1 MRCGLD
7 GYPWDP
13 LSFHCV
19 EGRIRDIVQNVM
31 DPLYRPFSRSGIW
44 HHLLVGAVCCL
55 FSTGIRLKAGET
67 IWPAFWLTNATAA
80 LEWTGP
86 HDAVLTATAEGLQF
100 QITGPDPFV
109 QGPARDYPVNQ
120 TGWLEVTLRSAQVGN
135 GQIFWF
141 QDGPREPDSIRFS
154 VSTTNWI
161 TVKVP
166 TPALG
171 PGFHLRFD
179 PPGESGSCVVRSVV
193 SSPRHLYAEPAWRTP
208 PRLGATNHPLAE
220 VRSGRLTWQ
229 QLGGWGENVLLWDGQ
244 LVAQGHPRA
253 PWGWVENGQLLWED
267 PNGTLEKTTVDRSG
281 SGITLQSRASTSSG
295 RTLALQQLITPGR
308 EDNTIDV
315 QTTWTAEREIDILFA
330 PLLLIH
336 PREEVFG
343 AEPHQALFAG
353 VEYLENEPSSSER
366 TLRGPQALRRVPEP
380 TKITFPLMA
389 VASDKVWMSLDW
401 TVDDRVAA
409 LFDVPDRTWHS
420 GGPVLGL
427 IAPGSAPSL
436 RPDGALLPYEPVHL
450 ATGDRLTAEATL
462 SAGSGVLNA
471 RPGPFFETEPLSKY
485 TGTTVIPAVQ
495 GWVRRHVPPRA
506 EGTKERAAV
515 TDFLDVAAHGWLDS
529 RLRHGNR
536 FSHAVGSNFG
546 AQPAADAALWMD
558 WLSTRVH
565 EPGLAD
571 RLRTASSAALAEVPV
586 NAWHAS
592 QIGHIRQPLIP
603 LVYGHVAEN
612 LVALQEEARQWVQR
626 LGTNGVMAYSPPVG
640 HVDLSETHGSREVN
654 GLVSKPIQ
662 TILQAAF
669 ITGDP
674 GLREDGLR
682 LLRTLDR
689 WKFGVPR
696 GAQSWEVPL
705 HAPDI
710 LASAQLADIYRL
722 GAVLSNNDPAL
733 LREAEY
739 WAWTGIPFVRLQA
752 TGFDP
757 VGYFATTPVLGATE
771 YVAPNWIGLPVQ
783 WCGLV
788 YARTLLDL
796 ADVSGNKDWY
806 PMARGIAWSG
816 VRQSHTRDD
825 PGLIGL
831 LPDSFDLKAQVRNP
845 VPINPATL
853 LPGVAD
859 YLGQP
864 AFCSRALGSGSMVSV
879 HAPGA
884 VSQLA
889 PLYDTK
895 GVCTG
900 MRLDVR
906 AWPAHPWWLLVSG
919 LQHQPRVEVDGRSYS
934 QLSGTEWIPE
944 HGWLILGQTEP
955 SIKVT
960 IWF

>member
-1 MRCGLD
+1 MHSSPRWTLFG
-7 GYPWDP
+7 
-13 LSFHCV
+13 
-19 EGRIRDIVQNVM
+19 
-31 DPLYRPFSRSGIW
+31 
-44 HHLLVGAVCCL
+44 LLVSGLGLAAREP
-55 FSTGIRLKAGET
+55 G
-67 IWPAFWLTNATAA
+67 WPQFWLTNAPAA
-80 LEWTGP
+80 SEWTAP
-86 HDAVLTATAEGLQF
+86 HDAAVSATGDGLQF

-109 QGPARDYPVNQ
+109 HGPARDYPIHQ
-120 TGWLEVTLRSAQVGN
+120 TGWLEVTLRSDQVGN
-135 GQIFWF
+135 GQIFWYR
-141 QDGPREPDSIRFS
+141 DGAREPDSIRFS
-154 VSTTNWI
+154 VPTTNWT

-166 TPALG
+166 IPELG
-171 PGFHLRFD
+171 SGFHLRFD
-179 PPGESGSCVVRSVV
+179 PPGESGSCVVRSLV
-193 SSPRHLYAEPAWRTP
+193 SSPRRLYSEPAWRTP
-208 PRLGATNHPLAE
+208 PRLAATNQPLAE
-220 VRSGRLTWQ
+220 VHSGRLSWQ
-229 QLGGWGENVLLWDGQ
+229 QLGGWGENVLLWNGQ
-244 LVAQGHPRA
+244 VIAQGHPRP
-253 PWGWVENGQLLWED
+253 PWGWVEDGQLKWAD
-267 PNGTLEKTTVDRSG
+267 PTAPAEKFEVDQAG
-281 SGITLQSRASTSSG
+281 SGITVKSHVSTPSG
-295 RTLALQQLITPGR
+295 RTLVLQQLIAPGR

-366 TLRGPQALRRVPEP
+366 NLRGPQALRRVPEP

-409 LFDVPDRTWHS
+409 LFDVPDRIWHS
-420 GGPVLGL
+420 GGPVFGL
-427 IAPGSAPSL
+427 IAPGSATSQ

-450 ATGDRLTAEATL
+450 AVGDRLVAKATL
-462 SAGSGVLNA
+462 SAGSGVLHV
-471 RPGPFFETEPLSKY
+471 RPGSLLEAESLSKD

-495 GWVRRHVPPRA
+495 GWARRHALPRA
-506 EGTKERAAV
+506 EGPKERAAV

-529 RLRHGNR
+529 RLRHGHQ

-558 WLSTRVH
+558 WLSTRVR

-571 RLRTASSAALAEVPV
+571 RLRVASTAAIAEVPV
-586 NAWHAS
+586 GAWHAA
-592 QIGHIRQPLIP
+592 QIGHIRQPLVP

-612 LVALQEEARQWVQR
+612 LVALKEEARQWVQR
-626 LGTNGVMAYSPPVG
+626 LGTNGVMEYSPSPG
-640 HVDLSETHGSREVN
+640 HVDLSETHGSREAN

-669 ITGDP
+669 ITGDR

-710 LASAQLADIYRL
+710 LASAQLADAYRL
-722 GAVLSNNDPAL
+722 GAILSDNDHSL
-733 LREAEY
+733 LHQAEY
-739 WAWTGIPFVRLQA
+739 WAWTGVPFVRLQA

-796 ADVSGNKDWY
+796 AEVSGNKDWY

-831 LPDSFDLKAQVRNP
+831 LPDSFDLQAQVRNP

-859 YLGQP
+859 YLAAP
-864 AFCSRALGSGSMVSV
+864 AFSSRSLSSSEVTV
-879 HAPGA
+879 HAPGKVNPVELLQDA
-884 VSQLA
+884 HFES
-889 PLYDTK
+889 
-895 GVCTG
+895 TG
-900 MRLDVR
+900 FRFNVH
-906 AWPAHPWWLLVSG
+906 AWPEHPWWMLVSG
-919 LQHQPRVEVDGRSYS
+919 LKKQPRVQINGRPYPV
-934 QLSGTEWIPE
+934 LPGTEWIPE
-944 HGWLILGQTEP
+944 QGWLILGRSEP
-955 SIKVT
+955 SVDVEIH
-960 IWF
+960 F

>member
-1 MRCGLD
+1 MHSSPRWTLFG
-7 GYPWDP
+7 
-13 LSFHCV
+13 
-19 EGRIRDIVQNVM
+19 
-31 DPLYRPFSRSGIW
+31 
-44 HHLLVGAVCCL
+44 LLVSGLGLAAQEP
-55 FSTGIRLKAGET
+55 G
-67 IWPAFWLTNATAA
+67 WPQFWLTNAPAA
-80 LEWTGP
+80 SEWTAP
-86 HDAVLTATAEGLQF
+86 HDAAVSATGDGLQF

-109 QGPARDYPVNQ
+109 HGPARDYPIHE
-120 TGWLEVTLRSAQVGN
+120 TGWLEVTLRSDQVGN
-135 GQIFWF
+135 GQVFWYR
-141 QDGPREPDSIRFS
+141 DGAREPDSIRFS
-154 VSTTNWI
+154 VPTTDWTTI
-161 TVKVP
+161 KVP
-166 TPALG
+166 IPALG

-179 PPGESGSCVVRSVV
+179 PPGESGRCVVRSIVG
-193 SSPRHLYAEPAWRTP
+193 SPRRLYAEPTWRTP
-208 PRLGATNHPLAE
+208 PRLTATNYPLAE
-220 VRSGRLTWQ
+220 VHSGRLTWQ
-229 QLGGWGENVLLWDGQ
+229 QIGGWGENVLLWDGQ
-244 LVAQGHPRA
+244 VIAQGHPRP
-253 PWGWVENGQLLWED
+253 PWGWVEDGQLKWSD
-267 PNGTLEKTTVDRSG
+267 PTAPAEKFEVDQTG
-281 SGITLQSRASTSSG
+281 SGITVKSRASTPSG
-295 RTLALQQLITPGR
+295 RALVLQQLIAPGR

-343 AEPHQALFAG
+343 PEPHQALFAG

-366 TLRGPQALRRVPEP
+366 NLRGPQALRRVPEP
-380 TKITFPLMA
+380 TKITFPLMT

-409 LFDVPDRTWHS
+409 LFDVPDRIWHS
-420 GGPVLGL
+420 GGPVFGL
-427 IAPGSAPSL
+427 IAPGSATSQ

-450 ATGDRLTAEATL
+450 AAGDQLVAKATL
-462 SAGSGVLNA
+462 SAGSGVLHV
-471 RPGPFFETEPLSKY
+471 RPGSLLEAESLSKY

-495 GWVRRHVPPRA
+495 GWVRRHTPPRVD
-506 EGTKERAAV
+506 GTKERAAM
-515 TDFLDVAAHGWLDS
+515 TNFLDVAAHGWLDS
-529 RLRHGNR
+529 RLRHGHQ

-558 WLSTRVH
+558 WLSTRVR

-571 RLRTASSAALAEVPV
+571 RLRAASTAAIAEVPV
-586 NAWHAS
+586 SAWHAS
-592 QIGHIRQPLIP
+592 QIGHIRQPLVP

-612 LVALQEEARQWVQR
+612 LVALKEEARQWVQR
-626 LGTNGVMAYSPPVG
+626 LGTNGVMAYSPSPG
-640 HVDLSETHGSREVN
+640 HVDLSETHGSREAN

-710 LASAQLADIYRL
+710 LASAQLADAYRL
-722 GAVLSNNDPAL
+722 GAILSNNDPVL
-733 LREAEY
+733 LQQAEY
-739 WAWTGIPFVRLQA
+739 WAWTGVPFVRLHA
-752 TGFDP
+752 TGLDS

-796 ADVSGNKDWY
+796 AEVSGNKGWY

-816 VRQSHTRDD
+816 VRQSHTPDD

-859 YLGQP
+859 YLAAP
-864 AFCSRALGSGSMVSV
+864 AFSSRSLDSPLATV
-879 HAPGA
+879 HAPGKVGPVYNLQDA
-884 VSQLA
+884 QFKS
-889 PLYDTK
+889 T
-895 GVCTG
+895 GV
-900 MRLDVR
+900 RFNVH
-906 AWPAHPWWLLVSG
+906 AWPEHPWWMLVSG
-919 LQHQPRVEVDGRSYS
+919 LKKQPQVQFNGRPYPVFP
-934 QLSGTEWIPE
+934 GTEWIPE
-944 HGWLILGQTEP
+944 QGWLILGRTEP
-955 SIKVT
+955 SVDVEIN
-960 IWF
+960 F

>member
-1 MRCGLD
+1 MHSFPLWTVLGL
-7 GYPWDP
+7 
-13 LSFHCV
+13 FT
-19 EGRIRDIVQNVM
+19 
-31 DPLYRPFSRSGIW
+31 SG
-44 HHLLVGAVCCL
+44 LCL
-55 FSTGIRLKAGET
+55 AAQEPG
-67 IWPAFWLTNATAA
+67 WPKFWLTNATAA
-80 LEWTGP
+80 AEWTSP
-86 HDAVLTATAEGLQF
+86 HDAAVRATDDGLQF

-109 QGPARDYPVNQ
+109 HGPARDYPVHQ
-120 TGWLEVTLRSAQVGN
+120 TGWLEVTLRSDQVGN
-135 GQIFWF
+135 GQIFWYR
-141 QDGPREPDSIRFS
+141 DGAREPDSIRFS
-154 VSTTNWI
+154 VPTTNWTTI
-161 TVKVP
+161 KVP
-166 TPALG
+166 IPELG
-171 PGFHLRFD
+171 SGFHLRFD
-179 PPGESGSCVVRSVV
+179 PPGESGRCVVRSIV
-193 SSPRHLYAEPAWRTP
+193 SSPRRLYAEPAWRTP
-208 PRLGATNHPLAE
+208 PRLTATNHALAE
-220 VRSGRLTWQ
+220 VHSGQLTWQ
-229 QLGGWGENVLLWDGQ
+229 QLGGWGENVLLWNGQ
-244 LVAQGHPRA
+244 VIAQGHPRP
-253 PWGWVENGQLLWED
+253 PWGWVEDGQLKWAD
-267 PNGTLEKTTVDRSG
+267 PTAPAEKFEVDQTG
-281 SGITLQSRASTSSG
+281 SGITVKSRVSTPSG
-295 RTLALQQLITPGR
+295 RTLVLQQLIAPGR

-366 TLRGPQALRRVPEP
+366 NLRGPQALRRVPEP

-389 VASDKVWMSLDW
+389 VASDEVWMSLDW

-409 LFDVPDRTWHS
+409 LFDVPDRIWHS
-420 GGPVLGL
+420 GGSVFGL
-427 IAPGSAPSL
+427 IAPGSATSQ

-450 ATGDRLTAEATL
+450 AAGDQLVAKATL
-462 SAGSGVLNA
+462 SAGSGVLHA
-471 RPGPFFETEPLSKY
+471 SPGPFFEAKSRSKD

-495 GWVRRHVPPRA
+495 GWVRRHALPRA
-506 EGTKERAAV
+506 EGLKERAAV

-529 RLRHGNR
+529 RLRHGHQ

-558 WLSTRVH
+558 WLSTRVR

-571 RLRTASSAALAEVPV
+571 RLRAASTAAIAEVPV
-586 NAWHAS
+586 SAWHAA
-592 QIGHIRQPLIP
+592 QIGHIRQPLVP
-603 LVYGHVAEN
+603 LVFGHVAEN
-612 LVALQEEARQWVQR
+612 LVALKEEARQWVQR
-626 LGTNGVMAYSPPVG
+626 LGTNGVLAYSPPVG
-640 HVDLSETHGSREVN
+640 RVDLSETNGSREAN

-710 LASAQLADIYRL
+710 LASAQLADAYRL
-722 GAVLSNNDPAL
+722 GAILSDNDHSL
-733 LREAEY
+733 LHQAEY
-739 WAWTGIPFVRLQA
+739 WAWTGVPFVRLHA

-796 ADVSGNKDWY
+796 AEVSGNKDWY

-816 VRQSHTRDD
+816 VRQSHTHED

-831 LPDSFDLKAQVRNP
+831 LPDSFDLQAQVRNP

-859 YLGQP
+859 YLAAP
-864 AFCSRALGSGSMVSV
+864 AFSSRSLDYSLATV
-879 HAPGA
+879 HAPGKVGPVKLLQDA
-884 VSQLA
+884 QFKS
-889 PLYDTK
+889 T
-895 GVCTG
+895 GV
-900 MRLDVR
+900 RFNIH
-906 AWPAHPWWLLVSG
+906 AWPEHPWWMLVSG
-919 LQHQPRVEVDGRSYS
+919 LKKQPQVQINGRPYPVFP
-934 QLSGTEWIPE
+934 GTEWIPE
-944 HGWLILGQTEP
+944 QGWLILGRTEP
-955 SIKVT
+955 SVDVEIH
-960 IWF
+960 F

>member
-1 MRCGLD
+1 MHSSPRWTLFG
-7 GYPWDP
+7 
-13 LSFHCV
+13 
-19 EGRIRDIVQNVM
+19 
-31 DPLYRPFSRSGIW
+31 
-44 HHLLVGAVCCL
+44 LLVSGLGLAAQEP
-55 FSTGIRLKAGET
+55 G
-67 IWPAFWLTNATAA
+67 WPQFWLTNAPAA
-80 LEWTGP
+80 SEWTAP
-86 HDAVLTATAEGLQF
+86 HDAAVSATGDGLQF

-109 QGPARDYPVNQ
+109 HGPARDYPIHE
-120 TGWLEVTLRSAQVGN
+120 TGWLEVTLRSDQVGN
-135 GQIFWF
+135 GQIFWYR
-141 QDGPREPDSIRFS
+141 DGAREPDSIRFS
-154 VSTTNWI
+154 VPTTDWTTI
-161 TVKVP
+161 KVP
-166 TPALG
+166 IPALG
-171 PGFHLRFD
+171 PGFQLRFD
-179 PPGESGSCVVRSVV
+179 PPGESGRCVVRSIVG
-193 SSPRHLYAEPAWRTP
+193 SPRRLYAEPTWRTP
-208 PRLGATNHPLAE
+208 PRLTATNYPLAE
-220 VRSGRLTWQ
+220 VHSGRLTWQ
-229 QLGGWGENVLLWDGQ
+229 QIGGWGENVILWNGQ
-244 LVAQGHPRA
+244 VIAQGHPRP
-253 PWGWVENGQLLWED
+253 PWGWVEDGQLKWAD
-267 PNGTLEKTTVDRSG
+267 PTAPAEKFEVDQTG
-281 SGITLQSRASTSSG
+281 SGITVKSRVSTPSG
-295 RTLALQQLITPGR
+295 RTLVLQQLIAPGR

-315 QTTWTAEREIDILFA
+315 QTTWTAGQEIDILFA

-343 AEPHQALFAG
+343 PEPHQALFSG
-353 VEYLENEPSSSER
+353 VECLENEPSSSER
-366 TLRGPQALRRVPEP
+366 NLRGPQALRRVPEP
-380 TKITFPLMA
+380 TKITFPLMT

-409 LFDVPDRTWHS
+409 LFDVPDRIWHS
-420 GGPVLGL
+420 GGPVFGL
-427 IAPGSAPSL
+427 IAPGSATSQ

-450 ATGDRLTAEATL
+450 AAGDQLVAKATL
-462 SAGSGVLNA
+462 SAGSGVLHV
-471 RPGPFFETEPLSKY
+471 RPGSLLEAESLSKY

-495 GWVRRHVPPRA
+495 GWVRRHTPPRVD
-506 EGTKERAAV
+506 GTKERAAM
-515 TDFLDVAAHGWLDS
+515 TNFLDVAAHGWLDS
-529 RLRHGNR
+529 RLRHGHQ

-571 RLRTASSAALAEVPV
+571 RLRAASTAAIAEVPV
-586 NAWHAS
+586 SAWHAS
-592 QIGHIRQPLIP
+592 QIGHIRQPLVP

-612 LVALQEEARQWVQR
+612 LVALKEEARQWVQR
-626 LGTNGVMAYSPPVG
+626 LGTNGVMAYSPSPG
-640 HVDLSETHGSREVN
+640 HVDLSETHGSREAN

-710 LASAQLADIYRL
+710 LASAQLADAYRL
-722 GAVLSNNDPAL
+722 GAILSNNDPVL
-733 LREAEY
+733 LQQAEY
-739 WAWTGIPFVRLQA
+739 WAWTGVPFVRLNA
-752 TGFDP
+752 TGLDS

-796 ADVSGNKDWY
+796 AEVSGNKGWY

-816 VRQSHTRDD
+816 VRQSHTHED

-859 YLGQP
+859 YLAAP
-864 AFCSRALGSGSMVSV
+864 AFSSCSLDYSLATV
-879 HAPGA
+879 HAPGKVGPVYLLQDA
-884 VSQLA
+884 QFKS
-889 PLYDTK
+889 T
-895 GVCTG
+895 GV
-900 MRLDVR
+900 RFNIH
-906 AWPAHPWWLLVSG
+906 AWPEHPWWMLVSG
-919 LQHQPRVEVDGRSYS
+919 LKKQPQVQFNGRPYPVFP
-934 QLSGTEWIPE
+934 GTEWIPE
-944 HGWLILGQTEP
+944 QGWLILGRTEP
-955 SIKVT
+955 SVDVEIH
-960 IWF
+960 F